1 MSCITAT
8 SVPPVRCPLASR
20 LALALVLTALAPI
33 ARAEPLHA
41 WVELVGRG
49 GAPSVRVITADATCP
64 PLRADG
70 EEVAMQVRAGPQP
83 LFQGDSKGSKPPT
96 ARFPVTVCE
105 ATLKRGTARAVL
117 DGNQPLPLPPAV
129 INRIVVLG
137 DTGCRLSKKER
148 QDCDPKGWPYADL
161 ARRAADAA
169 PDLVIHVGDYLYRES
184 CTGAACP
191 TTGYGWDVWQAD
203 FFTPSKPLFAA
214 APWIMARGNHEI
226 CARAGEGWFRFL
238 DGPRPGAKCPDM
250 SDPFV
255 VDLGHIGFVVIDS
268 SAVPKDE
275 YGTGTKPVADRQK
288 LRAGYDAVATAIPTN
303 AWLVT
308 HVPFNGIVRDKK
320 GGGTVENTI
329 LQKALGDRLKPGI
342 KMIVS
347 GHIHLFEAL
356 SFFDDRP
363 PQLVVGSGG
372 TDLSRPPT
380 GTRNVPRIKGLP
392 VDRKASVILQHFG
405 FMLWERD
412 AAERTAWNGK
422 LIGQAGNSLVSC
434 RLRDRALACQIER

>member
-8 SVPPVRCPLASR
+8 FVPPVRCPLASR

-169 PDLVIHVGDYLYRES
+169 PDLVIHVGDYLYREVVHGS
-184 CTGAACP
+184 GLPDNRLRVGRLASGFLYAVEAALRRRTLDHGAGQSRDLRP
-191 TTGYGWDVWQAD
+191 
-203 FFTPSKPLFAA
+203 
-214 APWIMARGNHEI
+214 RG
-226 CARAGEGWFRFL
+226 RG
-238 DGPRPGAKCPDM
+238 M
-250 SDPFV
+250 
-255 VDLGHIGFVVIDS
+255 
-268 SAVPKDE
+268 
-275 YGTGTKPVADRQK
+275 
-288 LRAGYDAVATAIPTN
+288 
-303 AWLVT
+303 
-308 HVPFNGIVRDKK
+308 VPFPRRSPAGR
-320 GGGTVENTI
+320 E
-329 LQKALGDRLKPGI
+329 
-342 KMIVS
+342 VS
-347 GHIHLFEAL
+347 
-356 SFFDDRP
+356 
-363 PQLVVGSGG
+363 
-372 TDLSRPPT
+372 
-380 GTRNVPRIKGLP
+380 
-392 VDRKASVILQHFG
+392 
-405 FMLWERD
+405 
-412 AAERTAWNGK
+412 
-422 LIGQAGNSLVSC
+422 
-434 RLRDRALACQIER
+434 